1 MEQQGV
7 KSMRTSARALI
18 QRGGNTLL
26 IHRNRSGE
34 AYYVLPGGGVEE
46 GENLSGAL
54 RREVR
59 EELGADGVVG
69 EKLLEFIDSFNGMET
84 LHAIF
89 RVEIGEQP
97 VSLDGSPESAKSAAD
112 NSYTLVWVADED
124 VPALDIRPR
133 RISVWLK
140 EKGDD

>member
-1 MEQQGV
+1 
-7 KSMRTSARALI
+7 MRTSVRALI
-18 QRGGNTLL
+18 QRDGNTLL
-26 IHRNRSGE
+26 ICRNRGGE
-34 AYYVLPGGGVEE
+34 AYYVFPGGGVEE

-59 EELGADGVVG
+59 EELGVDGIVG
-69 EKLLEFIDSFNGMET
+69 EKLMEFIDSFNDAET

-89 RVEIGEQP
+89 RVAIGEQP
-97 VSLDGSPESAKSAAD
+97 VSLDGSPESEKSTVD
-112 NSYTLVWVADED
+112 NSYALVWVADKD

-133 RISVWLK
+133 QISVWLK